1 MFNPYLHLPVLNPF
15 RIVALPIEDDRPKRH
30 PPPATPVS
38 FPKHIPQDLS
48 LFQHEGPINLQQLF
62 ATSNRLTTFAP
73 FHIAVLNLDLSYD
86 VALDRVV
93 PERFLPLSGLENESS
108 QGIEP
113 RNPHS
118 VIYRFEIPTADL
130 RAYRERLM
138 ELHHEK
144 EDAYAVLR
152 RRAPKPG
159 REPAKVVHFRKF
171 YSQLMHVGDYWDTSL
186 DHLSAPH
193 QQPFSEP
200 AKGHDAM
207 DIDELRS
214 KAHDL
219 TADPQSQASQ
229 QAQSSDTPSPPPSP
243 PRTYTGYRTSNGS
256 SMPPTIRT
264 ALIIEFLTPILW
276 VFKARFEPPRSQP
289 FLSLQKSR
297 IPVELAGLVYSA
309 PQRRPQRGEP
319 ILEGP
324 LLAVQCRSMTN
335 FRSENAQVVDLLRE
349 VGAILLL
356 AQLRA
361 REGKE
366 EPLPTKDQWY
376 VKEPRFGGGSG
387 EAIGT
392 PLIGSDTESGN
403 EEGSAKDSEE
413 EPPAKKRA
421 ARARAVREGKKARRR
436 KALEK
441 SWEPPQKQWDD
452 RVRYM
457 RSGKE
462 EDEWDDVS
470 VLSCF
475 GGFTTTNLV
484 SINDRESSHV
494 S

>member
-1 MFNPYLHLPVLNPF
+1 MLNPYLHLPALNHF
-15 RIVALPIEDDRPKRH
+15 RIVALPIEDDRPKKH

-48 LFQHEGPINLQQLF
+48 LFQYEGPINLQQLF

-73 FHIAVLNLDLSYD
+73 FHVAVLNLDLSHD

-93 PERFLPLSGLENESS
+93 SGTFLPPSGLEHEPS
-108 QGIEP
+108 QGIEL
-113 RNPHS
+113 RNLRS
-118 VIYRFEIPTADL
+118 GFSRVEIPTTNL

-152 RRAPKPG
+152 RRAPQPG
-159 REPAKVVHFRKF
+159 RQPARVVHFRKF

-186 DHLSAPH
+186 DHLSPPPP
-193 QQPFSEP
+193 QVSSEP
-200 AKGHDAM
+200 AKDHDAM
-207 DIDELRS
+207 DIDKLRS
-214 KAHDL
+214 EAHDL
-219 TADPQSQASQ
+219 SSDSHSQASQ
-229 QAQSSDTPSPPPSP
+229 QGQSSDTPSPPPSP

-256 SMPPTIRT
+256 SMPPTFRT

-276 VFKARFEPPRSQP
+276 IFNARFEPPRSQP

-297 IPVELAGLVYSA
+297 IPVELAGLVYSI
-309 PQRRPQRGEP
+309 PRRRPQRGEP
-319 ILEGP
+319 TLEGP
-324 LLAVQCRSMTN
+324 LIAVQCRNMTN

-366 EPLPTKDQWY
+366 EPMPTKEQWY
-376 VKEPRFGGGSG
+376 VTEPRFGGGSG

-392 PLIGSDTESGN
+392 PLVGSDTESGN

-413 EPPAKKRA
+413 EPPTKKRA
-421 ARARAVREGKKARRR
+421 ARAKAVKEGKKAKRK

-441 SWEPPQKQWDD
+441 SWEPPQKQWDE

-457 RSGKE
+457 RPGKE
-462 EDEWDDVS
+462 EGEWDDVS
-470 VLSCF
+470 ALSCF
-475 GGFTTTNLV
+475 DSFTATNLV
-484 SINDRESSHV
+484 SLDDLESS
-494 S
+494 